1 MPYLTMGTLTLNPD
15 EVGNYPPV
23 SFVYLRMEFGLYSF
37 GDIDLDPATSQG
49 VGAEQQLANTIER
62 IKLADRAGLDY
73 FGLGE
78 HHRPDY
84 AISAPAT
91 VLAAAAAVTERIRI
105 GSAVTVLSTEDPV
118 RVFQQ
123 FSTIDL
129 LSHGR
134 AELVAG
140 RGSFIESFPLFGAN
154 LSDYD
159 ALYAEK
165 LELLLA
171 LNESE
176 RITWQGQ
183 FRPSLDDALILPR
196 PVGTPTNPGKLD
208 IWIAT
213 GGNPQSSARA
223 GMLGLPV
230 SYAIIGGYPE
240 RFAPLFD
247 LYRRAATQ
255 SGHDASTL
263 KTAIAGPGFIG
274 KGSKAAK
281 DAFFPYWATSMARI
295 SKERGFPTPTREG
308 YDEMTGPRGAI
319 FGGSPN
325 EVADKIIAT
334 HGHLGNDRVGLQM
347 DWSGV
352 PQPLM
357 MESIELFATE
367 VAPQVNKELG
377 ARSQPVSIE

>member
-1 MPYLTMGTLTLNPD
+1 
-15 EVGNYPPV
+15 
-23 SFVYLRMEFGLYSF
+23 MEFGIYSF
-37 GDIDLDPATSQG
+37 GDINPDPRTGDG
-49 VGAEQQLANTIER
+49 VTAEKQLANTLER
-62 IKLADRAGLDY
+62 IVLADSAGLDY

-84 AISAPAT
+84 AISAPAI
-91 VLAAAAAVTERIRI
+91 VLAAAAAVTSRIRI

-140 RGSFIESFPLFGAN
+140 RGSFIESFPLFGAD
-154 LSDYD
+154 LGDYD

-176 RITWQGQ
+176 RVTWSGK
-183 FRPSLDDALILPR
+183 FRASLDDALVLPR
-196 PVGTPTNPGKLD
+196 PVGTAENPGKLD

-213 GGNPQSSARA
+213 GGNPESSARA
-223 GMLGLPV
+223 GILGIPV

-255 SGHDASTL
+255 AGHDPQTL
-263 KTAIAGPGFIG
+263 RTAIAGPGFIG
-274 KGSKAAK
+274 ADSASAK
-281 DAFFPYWATSMARI
+281 DTFFPYWADSMARI
-295 SKERGFPTPTREG
+295 SKERGFPAPTRAS
-308 YDEMTGPRGAI
+308 YDEMTGSRGAI
-319 FGGSPN
+319 FAGSPN
-325 EVADKIIAT
+325 EVADKIILT
-334 HGHLGNDRVGLQM
+334 HSHLRNDRVGLQM

-352 PQPLM
+352 PQHLM
-357 MESIELFATE
+357 MRSIELFATE
-367 VAPQVNKELG
+367 VAPQVRQELG
-377 ARSQPVSIE
+377 VLVS

>member
-1 MPYLTMGTLTLNPD
+1 
-15 EVGNYPPV
+15 
-23 SFVYLRMEFGLYSF
+23 MEFGIYSF
-37 GDIDLDPATSQG
+37 GDVNIDP
-49 VGAEQQLANTIER
+49 VGTVGINPERVSPEQQLANTLER
-62 IKLADRAGLDY
+62 IKLADATGLDY

-91 VLAAAAAVTERIRI
+91 VLAAAASVTTNIRL

-123 FSTIDL
+123 FATIDL

-154 LSDYD
+154 LADYD

-171 LNESE
+171 LNNTD
-176 RITWQGQ
+176 RVTWSGK
-183 FRPSLDDALILPR
+183 FRAPLENARILPR
-196 PVGTPTNPGKLD
+196 PVGTAKRPGKLD

-213 GGNPQSSARA
+213 GGNPESSARA
-223 GMLGLPV
+223 GIFGLPI

-247 LYRRAATQ
+247 LYRRAAAE
-255 SGHDASTL
+255 SGHDLTTL
-263 KTAIAGPGFIG
+263 KTAVAGPGFIG
-274 KGSKAAK
+274 KTSQQAK
-281 DAFFPYWATSMARI
+281 EDFYPYWMSSMTRI
-295 SKERGFPTPTREG
+295 SKERGFPTPNRAT
-308 YDEMTGPRGAI
+308 YDDMAGERGAI
-319 FGGSPN
+319 FGGSAN

-334 HGHLGNDRVGLQM
+334 HGHLGNDRIGLQM
-347 DWSGV
+347 DWAGV
-352 PQPLM
+352 PQPLLM
-357 MESIELFATE
+357 RSIELFATE
-367 VAPQVNKELG
+367 VAPQVRAALG
-377 ARSQPVSIE
+377 VSVSV

>member
-1 MPYLTMGTLTLNPD
+1 
-15 EVGNYPPV
+15 
-23 SFVYLRMEFGLYSF
+23 MEYGIYSF
-37 GDIDLDPATSQG
+37 GDLTGDGAT
-49 VGAEQQLANTIER
+49 AEHLLANTIER
-62 IKLADRAGLDY
+62 ITLADQAGLDY

-84 AISAPAT
+84 SISAPAT
-91 VLAAAAAVTERIRI
+91 VLAAATTVTKRIRL

-123 FSTIDL
+123 FATIDL

-159 ALYAEK
+159 ALFAEK

-171 LNESE
+171 INENE
-176 RITWQGQ
+176 RVTWQGK
-183 FRPSLDDALILPR
+183 FRAPLDDALILPR
-196 PVGTPTNPGKLD
+196 PVGSSEKPGKLD

-213 GGNPQSSARA
+213 GGNPESSARA
-223 GMLGLPV
+223 GILGLPV

-247 LYRRAATQ
+247 LYRRAAAQ
-255 SGHDASTL
+255 SGHDVTKL
-263 KTAIAGPGFIG
+263 KTAVAGPGFIG
-274 KGSKAAK
+274 RDSKKAK
-281 DAFFPYWATSMARI
+281 DTFFPYWMDSMSRI
-295 SKERGFPTPTREG
+295 SKERGFPTPTRET
-308 YDEMTGPRGAI
+308 YDDMAGPRGAI

-334 HGHLGNDRVGLQM
+334 HGHLGNDRIGLQM

-367 VAPQVNKELG
+367 VAPQVNRELG
-377 ARSQPVSIE
+377 AK

>member
-1 MPYLTMGTLTLNPD
+1 
-15 EVGNYPPV
+15 
-23 SFVYLRMEFGLYSF
+23 MEFGIYSF
-37 GDIDLDPATSQG
+37 GDIHQDPTS
-49 VGAEQQLANTIER
+49 GARVSVEQNLADTIER
-62 IKLADRAGLDY
+62 IRLADVSGLDY

-84 AISAPAT
+84 SISAPAT
-91 VLAAAAAVTERIRI
+91 VLAAAATVTSRIKL

-134 AELVAG
+134 AEIVAG
-140 RGSFIESFPLFGAN
+140 RGSFIESFPIFGAS

-165 LELLLA
+165 LDLLLA
-171 LNESE
+171 LNEHE
-176 RITWQGQ
+176 VVTWRGR
-183 FRPSLDDALILPR
+183 FRAPLDAQQILPR
-196 PVGTPTNPGKLD
+196 PSEHGERPGKLD

-213 GGNPQSSARA
+213 GGNPESSARA
-223 GMLGLPV
+223 GMLGVPV

-247 LYRRAATQ
+247 LYRRAAAQ
-255 SGHDASTL
+255 AGHDPATL
-263 KTAIAGPGFIG
+263 RTAVAAPGFIG
-274 KGSKAAK
+274 RDSRDAK
-281 DAFFPYWATSMARI
+281 DTFFEYWVDSMARI
-295 SKERGFPTPTREG
+295 SAERGFPAPTRES
-308 YDEMTGPRGAI
+308 YEDMTGPRGAI
-319 FGGSPN
+319 FAGSPQ
-325 EVADKIIAT
+325 EVADKIVAV
-334 HGHLGNDRVGLQM
+334 HGHLGMDRIGLQM

-357 MESIELFATE
+357 LESIELYATE
-367 VAPQVNKELG
+367 VAPRVRRALG
-377 ARSQPVSIE
+377 VA